1 MNNKKDTSCYPQWW
15 GKISL
20 YLILEV
26 REFRSLGVK
35 FGPQFLAIGRKAIGL
50 FWRIG

>member
-1 MNNKKDTSCYPQWW
+1 MNNKKIQAAIHNEW

-35 FGPQFLAIGRKAIGL
+35 FGPQFQAIGRKAIGL